1 MNIGIIGLGEAAQL
15 MHLPIISDMSEQYKI
30 YGICDVSPALVD
42 FIKETRRIPRGFSDP
57 GDLIQDPA
65 IEAVF
70 ILSPDQ
76 YHGEYIETALKAG
89 KHVFVEKPAVL
100 ASGELEKLIRL
111 EERCQTRIVM
121 VGYMRRYADH
131 FLMAKELLREEPG
144 ETAYLR
150 FRDLICEGPFYIGQT
165 RPVFY
170 PRDIPLSLIEEGK
183 KRRREHLDWALG
195 AAASE
200 EQRRAYQMLTGLGCH
215 SFSAVKELFGLP
227 QKIVS
232 VSTAREGGYLV
243 MVMEYDGFLAVYEL
257 VNDQEFVQFDAAIE
271 IFQHTR
277 KLLVKYETPY
287 IRHQPMS
294 LEVSLAPRRGV
305 SSGAETRI
313 YGPSY
318 RDPFRTELDEFYRC
332 IVEGRRPKTNLTDA
346 LEDLKFFE
354 DAVRRIGAS

>member
-1 MNIGIIGLGEAAQL
+1 MNIGIIGLGEVAQL
-15 MHLPIISDMSEQYKI
+15 MHLPVINDMSEQYKI
-30 YGICDVSPALVD
+30 WGICDVSSSLID
-42 FIKETRRIPRGFSDP
+42 FIKKTWRIPRGFSDP
-57 GDLIQDPA
+57 GDLIRDPE
-65 IEAVF
+65 IEAVL

-76 YHGEYIETALKAG
+76 YHGEYIERALKAG

-100 ASGELEKLIRL
+100 ASGELEKLILL
-111 EERCQTRIVM
+111 EKEYQNRIVM

-131 FLMAKELLREEPG
+131 FLMAKELLRKEPG

-170 PRDIPLSLIEEGK
+170 PKDIPPSVIEEGK
-183 KRRREHLDWALG
+183 KRRREHLDWAVG

-215 SFSAVKELFGLP
+215 SFSAVRELFGPP
-227 QKIVS
+227 QKILS

-243 MVMEYDGFLAVYEL
+243 IVMEYDGFLAVYEL

-277 KLLVKYETPY
+277 KLLIKYETPY
-287 IRHQPMS
+287 VRHQPMS
-294 LEVSLAPRRGV
+294 LEVSIAPRPGAA
-305 SSGAETRI
+305 SGAETRI

-318 RDPFRTELDEFYRC
+318 RDPFRAELDEFYRC

-354 DAVRRIGAS
+354 DVVRRIGAS